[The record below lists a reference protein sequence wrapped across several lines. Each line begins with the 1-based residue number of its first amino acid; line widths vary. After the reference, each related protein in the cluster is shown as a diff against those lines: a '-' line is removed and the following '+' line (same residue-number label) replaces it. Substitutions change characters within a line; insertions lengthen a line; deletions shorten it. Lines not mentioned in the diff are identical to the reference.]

1 MNHDKSPA
9 YLSAHAM
16 AEQEVKEGH
25 ALSFLTGYTRETGR
39 YIELQTDQG
48 WYPFWQE
55 HHDEAYQGANDT
67 TPD

>member
-25 ALSFLTGYTRETGR
+25 ALSFLTGYNRESGR
-39 YIELQTDQG
+39 FIELQTDQG
-48 WYPFWQE
+48 WCPFWQE
-55 HHDEAYQGANDT
+55 HHDESYQGANDT